1 MKKKGYKETAM
12 PLSRSVLEMTHD
24 EARAFFLK
32 PDSYCTLDL
41 PPYFVFKELL
51 EDLGK
56 YLKTNPLNEHRKNKP
71 CNVDGVNHV
80 ILSNKDGKY
89 AWRPLQLCH
98 PAIYVQLV
106 CDMTTAEHWR
116 TIKDSFNGFFANS
129 KLQCLSVP
137 VESLSSQSDRAEQV
151 IRWWHEIE
159 QRSIEL
165 ALDYEVLAH
174 ADIADCYGSLYTH
187 SISWGL
193 HTKTVSKAKK
203 KDFKLIGNL
212 IDARIQD
219 MSNGQTN
226 GIPQGS
232 VLMDFIAEIVLGFA
246 DTLITQKISDTG
258 ISDYHILRYRDD
270 YRVFAMNSQA
280 AEQILKCVSEAL
292 ATLGLKLN
300 TSKTV
305 VSQEIIT
312 DSMKRDKLAWLS
324 SVQRHRNLEK
334 HLLLIH
340 RHATA
345 FPSSATLVR
354 ALHEYHRRIVG
365 IKKISSDIIPLI
377 SILVDIACHS
387 PKVYSVTMAIL
398 SKLLTFIGDTNDKRA
413 ILRRVHLKFT
423 RIPNTGHLSLWLQR
437 VFLPIGEIQEFV
449 EPLCQVAA
457 GKDIELWN
465 SSWISSPAL
474 LKMLKSNRIIDT
486 KVRDQL
492 STVISADEVQLFE
505 RSY

>member
-1 MKKKGYKETAM
+1 MTKKASKETAR

-32 PDSYCTLDL
+32 AESYCSLDL

-51 EDLGK
+51 EDLGN
-56 YLKTNPLNEHRKNKP
+56 YLAKNPLPRDRKTKP
-71 CNVDGVNHV
+71 SNLDGVNHV

-98 PAIYVQLV
+98 PAIYVKLV
-106 CDMTTAEHWR
+106 CDMTTEEHWR
-116 TIKDSFNGFFANS
+116 TIKNRFCSFYANP

-137 VESLSSQSDRAEQV
+137 VESLSTQSDRAEQV

-159 QRSIEL
+159 QRSVEL

-187 SISWGL
+187 SIAWGL
-193 HTKTVSKAKK
+193 HTKTVAKAQKRGS
-203 KDFKLIGNL
+203 KLIGNL
-212 IDARIQD
+212 IDTRIRD

-226 GIPQGS
+226 GIPQGA

-246 DTLITQKISDTG
+246 DTLITEKILVAQ
-258 ISDYHILRYRDD
+258 ISEYHILRYRDD
-270 YRVFAMNSQA
+270 YRVFAMNSQV

-292 ATLGLKLN
+292 ATIGLKLN

-305 VSQEIIT
+305 VSQDIIT

-324 SVQRHRNLEK
+324 SLQRHKNLGK

-345 FPSSATLVR
+345 FPNSATLMR
-354 ALHEYHRRIVG
+354 ALHEYHRRIVD

-377 SILVDIACHS
+377 SILVDIACQS
-387 PKVYSVTMAIL
+387 PKVYPVTMAIL
-398 SKLLTFIGDTNDKRA
+398 SKLLTFIGDSNDKRV
-413 ILRRVHLKFT
+413 ILSRVKRKFE
-423 RIPNTGHLSLWLQR
+423 RIPNTSHHFLWLQR
-437 VFLPIGEIQEFV
+437 VSLSIGEMVEFV
-449 EPLCQVAA
+449 EPLCQLAA
-457 GKDIELWN
+457 GQDIELWN
-465 SSWISSPAL
+465 SKWISDPAL
-474 LKMLKSNRIIDT
+474 LKMLKSSRIIDT
-486 KVRDQL
+486 EVRDQL
-492 STVISADEVQLFE
+492 PTVISEDEVQLFE
-505 RSY
+505 RRY